1 MKNFIQKILR
11 VFGYEAKKYDPFPNT
26 FIPINILD
34 FILFK
39 ITNLKVKINC
49 KAFDFKGINEENI
62 IYKTLLKYNVKVNF
76 VNLNNKNF
84 LKLFSK
90 NICTIF
96 IVNKNCENLLK
107 KIIKHKQNQTV
118 LIVNSKQMSKKTIYD
133 CNILMLRNKFQLA
146 KYWNYIIYFKNI

>member
-49 KAFDFKGINEENI
+49 KAFDFKGINKENI

-96 IVNKNCENLLK
+96 IVNKNCEDFLK

>member
-1 MKNFIQKILR
+1 MKKFIQKILR
-11 VFGYEAKKYDPFPNT
+11 VFGYEVKKYDPFPNT

-49 KAFDFKGINEENI
+49 KAFDFKGINEKNI
-62 IYKTLLKYNVKVNF
+62 IYKTLLKYNIKVNF
-76 VNLNNKNF
+76 VNSNNKNF

-107 KIIKHKQNQTV
+107 KIIKHKQNQTL
-118 LIVNSKQMSKKTIYD
+118 LIINSKQMSKKTIYD
-133 CNILMLRNKFQLA
+133 CNILMLKNKFQLV
-146 KYWNYIIYFKNI
+146 KYWNYIIYSKNI

>member
-11 VFGYEAKKYDPFPNT
+11 VYGYEVRKYDPFPNT

-76 VNLNNKNF
+76 VNSNNKNF

-90 NICTIF
+90 NICNIF

-118 LIVNSKQMSKKTIYD
+118 LIINSKQMSKKTIYD